1 MVQKKLI
8 MLKPTKQDLADA
20 INKQIHDVIAP
31 DLKILF
37 CGINPGLYTAA
48 TGFHFARPGNRFW
61 KALFY
66 GGITDRVLNPSE
78 QDELLKYGYG
88 ITNFVSR
95 TTNAAAELSKEE
107 YIAGAE
113 NLKAKILFYR
123 PKILAILG
131 IEAYRKGFQ
140 KPKAKIGLHD
150 EKIGETKIW
159 VLPNPSGLNAHFTA
173 ESIGELMRGIK

>member
-1 MVQKKLI
+1 MNKN
-8 MLKPTKQDLADA
+8 KPSKEDLQDA
-20 INKQIHDVIAP
+20 IHKTINDVIKP

-61 KALFY
+61 KALY
-66 GGITDRVLNPSE
+66 LAKITNRLLDPSE
-78 QDELLKYGYG
+78 QEELLDVGCG

-95 TTNAAAELSKEE
+95 TTNAASELTLKEYQE
-107 YIAGAE
+107 GAK
-113 NLKAKILFYR
+113 NLEIKILEYK

-140 KPKAKIGLHD
+140 RPKAKIGLQK
-150 EKIGETKIW
+150 ERIGDTKIF

-173 ESIGELMRGIK
+173 ETIADLLKEVLKETT